1 MSFYEFDD
9 LLQLELPTTEPLI
22 ENVLMAR
29 DKVLLFANPKV
40 GKSVLSEQAAACL
53 AGGHPFLGF
62 KVAGPQ
68 HVLYISAEGDVDEVQ
83 ENGRH
88 MNKVLPVGKNKLWYW
103 MLPEEPLNT
112 RKGFELLCE
121 QADRIKGQI
130 GSYPALTIF
139 DPAYALMVGSLSK
152 DESVGPLLR
161 NLNRYQE
168 YTEGGSLLIVHH
180 THRAKRT
187 PTGEIV
193 VEGDDSFMGTFLWKA
208 WPKTVFLLGM
218 RADKYRVLTCD
229 THRRKSMFPEEG
241 LLLTMVE
248 PDPLCYEVKEEGVT
262 PVVATVRALL
272 RLAPM
277 SVTELERATE
287 KSHGAV
293 TEAVQYWN
301 TKGMLEVQETAR
313 AAKFKWRGE
322 V

>member
-29 DKVLLFANPKV
+29 DKVLLFANPKA
-40 GKSVLSEQAAACL
+40 GKSVLSEQIAACL
-53 AGGHPFLGF
+53 ASGHSFLGF
-62 KVAGPQ
+62 KVASPQ
-68 HVLYISAEGDVDEVQ
+68 PVLYISAEGDVDEVQ

-88 MNKVLPVGKNKLWYW
+88 MSKVLPVGKNKLWYW

-112 RKGFELLCE
+112 RKGFELLCG
-121 QADRIKGQI
+121 QADRIKEQI

-161 NLNRYQE
+161 NLNKYQE
-168 YTEGGSLLIVHH
+168 HTEGGALLIVHH
-180 THRAKRT
+180 THRARRT

-193 VEGDDSFMGTFLWKA
+193 AEGDDSFMGTFLWKA
-208 WPKTVFLLGM
+208 WPKTVFLLGL

-241 LLLTMVE
+241 MLLTMVE

-262 PVVATVRALL
+262 PVIATVRALL

-277 SVTELERATE
+277 SVTELERASE

-301 TKGMLEVQETAR
+301 TLRMLEVEQTTR
-313 AAKFKWRGE
+313 AARFRWRREG
-322 V
+322 